1 MKQINLTVYEF
12 NELSD
17 FAKKKA
23 INDYSARCYDYEWWD
38 FIYEDASYLCLDIH
52 SFDIYRKSIDI
63 RYNDDPEYVA
73 QKILNNWGKDSELYK
88 IANKYL
94 ESASKLHVIES
105 DDELYDSD
113 ELIELNDDFLHDLG
127 KFFLSYLNAENEW
140 RNSEECI
147 SQTIICNEY
156 EFFVDGSR
164 FYNI

>member
-17 FAKKKA
+17 SAKKKA
-23 INDYSARCYDYEWWD
+23 IDDYSARCYDYEWWD

-52 SFDIYRKSIDI
+52 SFDIDMRLIDI

-94 ESASKLHVIES
+94 ESASKLQVIES

-127 KFFLSYLNAENEW
+127 EVFLSFLNSEYEW
-140 RNSEECI
+140 RQSEECI
-147 SQTIICNEY
+147 SEIFECNEY
-156 EFFVDGSR
+156 QFFEDGSLYR
-164 FYNI
+164 

>member
-17 FAKKKA
+17 SAKKKA
-23 INDYSARCYDYEWWD
+23 ISDYSAKCYDYEWWD

-52 SFDIYRKSIDI
+52 SFDIDRRSIDI

-73 QKILNNWGKDSELYK
+73 VRIINNWGKDSELYK

-94 ESASKLHVIES
+94 ESASKLQVIES
-105 DDELYDSD
+105 DDELYDSY

-127 KFFLSYLNAENEW
+127 EVFLSFLNSEYEW
-140 RNSEECI
+140 RHSEECI
-147 SQTIICNEY
+147 SEIFECNEY
-156 EFFVDGSR
+156 QFFEDGSLYR
-164 FYNI
+164 